1 MAGAG
6 ALNAARV
13 AFGACVCV
21 CVCVRAQRSCA
32 RARAALPSCR
42 RLTPPLPFPLYPPEP
57 AAICVLLSVVMANRF
72 TKTRKV
78 MPAGLLAGASGLM
91 AAGFVGAGL

>member
-21 CVCVRAQRSCA
+21 HNAHAHACA
-32 RARAALPSCR
+32 RRWPPCC
-42 RLTPPLPFPLYPPEP
+42 RLTPPLPLPLSPPKP

>member
-1 MAGAG
+1 
-6 ALNAARV
+6 
-13 AFGACVCV
+13 
-21 CVCVRAQRSCA
+21 
-32 RARAALPSCR
+32 
-42 RLTPPLPFPLYPPEP
+42 
-57 AAICVLLSVVMANRF
+57 VLLSVVMANRF